1 MNKPLTLG
9 SLFDGSG
16 GFPLAGLLTG
26 IVPVWSSEIEPFA
39 IRVTEKRL
47 PQVQHFGNIS
57 GLHGAKLPPVDIIT
71 FGSPCQDMSIAGKR
85 TGLNGSR
92 SSLFH
97 EAIRIIQEM
106 RCASNGK
113 YPRYIV
119 WENVPGAFSSNGG
132 EDFRCVLEAICSVK
146 DSSISIPRPAGK
158 WTKAGEILAESYSL
172 AWRVLD
178 AQYWGVPQRRK
189 RIFLVADFDG
199 RRAGKILFESEGLS
213 GYSAESLRAWQRTA
227 GSAADGFG
235 TAGLC
240 LCDQGGERIDILKE
254 RTATLRAEAHHPPCV
269 LENHPADSRLQI
281 SENGKVQTL
290 TSRCG
295 TGGGNVPLLMDTP
308 KTLKI
313 RCGKAGGGKGSLI
326 QENKSA
332 TLSCNNDQT
341 VFQPKAYGISSFSS
355 NAMLSG
361 NPHSGIYEAD
371 TARTLDTSDQ
381 SPSKNQGGIAVLES
395 YALQGSMIGRSDQN
409 GPQGGGVN
417 KEVAFTLNATDHH
430 AVYAASTGNFSGA
443 FRETTPTLLARDHK
457 DPSIVSSGYAVRR
470 LTPQECAR
478 LQGFPDQ
485 WCSDL
490 ASENPTE
497 EEIDR
502 WAAIFEEYRKVA
514 KPDSR
519 SKSRKMVQKWLQ
531 DPYRDAAEYRLWGN
545 GICLNVAVFVLAGIV
560 WADL

>member
-1 MNKPLTLG
+1 MRNLTLG

-16 GFPLAGLLTG
+16 GFPLAGLLAG
-26 IVPVWSSEIEPFA
+26 IVPIWSSEIEPFA

-97 EAIRIIQEM
+97 EAIRIIREM

-199 RRAGKILFESEGLS
+199 TSAGKILFESEGLS

-227 GSAADGFG
+227 GSAADSFG

-381 SPSKNQGGIAVLES
+381 SPAKNQGGIAVLES

-430 AVYAASTGNFSGA
+430 AVYAASTGNFSSA

-502 WAAIFEEYRKVA
+502 WAAIFEEYRKAV
-514 KPDSR
+514 KPESR
-519 SKSRKMVQKWLQ
+519 PKSRKTVQKWLQ

>member
-1 MNKPLTLG
+1 MRNLTLG

-16 GFPLAGLLTG
+16 GFPLAGLLAG

-97 EAIRIIQEM
+97 EAIRIIREM

-132 EDFRCVLEAICSVK
+132 EDFLCVLEAICSVK
-146 DSSISIPRPAGK
+146 DSRISIPRPAGK

-199 RRAGKILFESEGLS
+199 TSAGKILFESEGLS

-227 GSAADGFG
+227 GSAADSFG

-381 SPSKNQGGIAVLES
+381 SPAKNQGGIAVLES

-430 AVYAASTGNFSGA
+430 AVYAASTGNFSSA

-502 WAAIFEEYRKVA
+502 WAAIFEEYRKAV
-514 KPDSR
+514 KPESR
-519 SKSRKMVQKWLQ
+519 PKSRKTVQKWLQ